1 MKRGQFGGED
11 LCDPLGKGAENEERL
26 QQVVCYRGLD
36 MPQGLDLEE
45 LRER

>member
-1 MKRGQFGGED
+1 MRRGQFGGED

-26 QQVVCYRGLD
+26 QQVVCYRG
-36 MPQGLDLEE
+36 QGLDLEE